1 VCALGACLERASI
14 LTAAGRIV
22 HPAFAA
28 PEIASP
34 PAMNVPRSCS
44 WLVPASALALA
55 GLVMP
60 RAPFARDAGDAPDA
74 AAAPTPSEAASA
86 PASLDA
92 LALELADLARADP
105 PGPLPALPLDPG
117 AIAPGPIPETPPALG
132 DAVLDVTLG
141 RYVAPLEGGG
151 RAILTLDPR
160 LQARLE
166 RSLLSWG
173 VPWGAVVVMEPAT
186 GRVLALAAHS
196 RVEPARRD
204 LATSALAPAASIFK
218 VVTAAALL
226 EEGVPAEETVCY
238 HGGKRRLAPRVLADD
253 PRRDRRCV
261 TLTSAFGH
269 STNAVFA
276 KLAGRGLDAA
286 RLRETAGR
294 FLFNAPIPFARPV
307 EVSSAEIPED
317 EFGLANT
324 AAGFGK
330 VRLSPLH
337 GALLAA
343 TVANGGLLVP
353 PVLVD
358 AVEDAAWPAPAAAT
372 RVVGEDV
379 AAELSRMMRS
389 TVTEGTARRVFRRV
403 APSMR
408 GVAVA
413 GKTGSL
419 ADPSPY
425 RDHSWFIGYAP
436 ADRPEIAV
444 AAVVVNERLWR
455 VRAPSLAKE
464 ALEAWFAQAPGSR
477 LQASGEACGRFA
489 EACSLKPVASR

>member
-1 VCALGACLERASI
+1 
-14 LTAAGRIV
+14 
-22 HPAFAA
+22 
-28 PEIASP
+28 
-34 PAMNVPRSCS
+34 MNVRRSFS

-60 RAPFARDAGDAPDA
+60 RAPFARGADIDAQE
-74 AAAPTPSEAASA
+74 PT
-86 PASLDA
+86 
-92 LALELADLARADP
+92 
-105 PGPLPALPLDPG
+105 PALPIEPG
-117 AIAPGPIPETPPALG
+117 AIAPTPIPQPPPVLG
-132 DAVLDVTLG
+132 DAVYDEALG
-141 RYVAPLEGGG
+141 RYVAPIEGGG

-166 RSLLSWG
+166 RSLRSWT
-173 VPWGAVVVMEPAT
+173 VPWGAVVLLEPAT

-196 RVEPARRD
+196 RAEPSRRD
-204 LATSALAPAASIFK
+204 LATAALAPAASIFK

-238 HGGKRRLAPRVLADD
+238 HGGKRRLAPRNLADD
-253 PRRDRRCV
+253 PRRDRRCL

-269 STNAVFA
+269 STNVVFA
-276 KLAGRGLDAA
+276 KLADRGLDAA
-286 RLRETAGR
+286 RLRETAER
-294 FLFNAPIPFARPV
+294 FLFNAPIAFPRPV
-307 EVSSAEIPED
+307 EVSSAEIPDD

-330 VRLSPLH
+330 VKLSPLH
-337 GALLAA
+337 GALLASV
-343 TVANGGLLVP
+343 VANGGVMVP
-353 PVLVD
+353 PVLID
-358 AVEDAAWPAPAAAT
+358 AVEGAAAPAQAEPW
-372 RVVGEDV
+372 RVVDEPV
-379 AAELSRMMRS
+379 AAGLARMMRS

-408 GVAVA
+408 GVTVA

-419 ADPSPY
+419 ADASPY
-425 RDHSWFIGYAP
+425 RDHSWFVGYAP

-464 ALEAWFAQAPGSR
+464 ALEAYFGGRLARASADGSTR
-477 LQASGEACGRFA
+477 TAAAR
-489 EACSLKPVASR
+489 

>member
-1 VCALGACLERASI
+1 
-14 LTAAGRIV
+14 
-22 HPAFAA
+22 
-28 PEIASP
+28 
-34 PAMNVPRSCS
+34 MNLRRSCS

-60 RAPFARDAGDAPDA
+60 RAPFALDADTDPL
-74 AAAPTPSEAASA
+74 APTPSGASA
-86 PASLDA
+86 PPQ
-92 LALELADLARADP
+92 LAAPAPAP
-105 PGPLPALPLDPG
+105 AAAPGPAAAPVAEAPQLAPALLEIPDFTPALPLEPG
-117 AIAPGPIPETPPALG
+117 AIAAAPIPETPPALG
-132 DAVLDVTLG
+132 DVSFDAALG

-166 RSLLSWG
+166 RSLLAWG
-173 VPWGAVVVMEPAT
+173 VPWGAVVVMEPTT

-196 RVEPARRD
+196 RAEPSRKD
-204 LATSALAPAASIFK
+204 LATAALAPAASIFK

-238 HGGKRRLAPRVLADD
+238 HGGKHRLAPRNLADD

-261 TLTSAFGH
+261 TLGSAFGH
-269 STNAVFA
+269 STNVVFA

-286 RLRETAGR
+286 RLRETAER
-294 FLFNAPIPFARPV
+294 FLFNAPIPFAWPV
-307 EVSSAEIPED
+307 EVSSAEIPDD

-343 TVANGGLLVP
+343 TIANGGLLVP

-358 AVEDAAWPAPAAAT
+358 AVEDSAWPPPPAPR
-372 RVVGEDV
+372 RVVGEAV

-389 TVTEGTARRVFRRV
+389 TVTEGTARRAFRRV
-403 APSMR
+403 APAMR

-425 RDHSWFIGYAP
+425 RDHSWFVGYAP

-455 VRAPSLAKE
+455 VRAPSLARE
-464 ALEAWFAQAPGSR
+464 ALEAYFGGRVAAGAGATGR
-477 LQASGEACGRFA
+477 TASAR
-489 EACSLKPVASR
+489 

>member
-1 VCALGACLERASI
+1 LTRSGASGI
-14 LTAAGRIV
+14 LLV
-22 HPAFAA
+22 AA
-28 PEIASP
+28 PKTVASP
-34 PAMNVPRSCS
+34 SMTLRRSFS

-55 GLVMP
+55 GLVTP
-60 RAPFARDAGDAPDA
+60 RAPSARDADTDAH
-74 AAAPTPSEAASA
+74 
-86 PASLDA
+86 
-92 LALELADLARADP
+92 DLT
-105 PGPLPALPLDPG
+105 PALPIEAG
-117 AIAPGPIPETPPALG
+117 AIAPAPIPQPPPALG
-132 DAVLDVTLG
+132 DATFDEALG
-141 RYVAPLEGGG
+141 RYVAPIEGGG
-151 RAILTLDPR
+151 RAVLTLDPR

-166 RSLLSWG
+166 RSLRSWN
-173 VPWGAVVVMEPAT
+173 VPWGAVVLMEPTT

-196 RVEPARRD
+196 RAEPSRRD
-204 LATSALAPAASIFK
+204 LATAALAPAASIFK

-238 HGGKRRLAPRVLADD
+238 HGGRRRLAPRNLADD

-269 STNAVFA
+269 STNVVFA
-276 KLAGRGLDAA
+276 KLADRGLDAA
-286 RLRETAGR
+286 GLRATAER

-307 EVSSAEIPED
+307 EVSSAEIPDD

-343 TVANGGLLVP
+343 VIANGGVLVP

-358 AVEDAAWPAPAAAT
+358 AVEDAPSPAAAAPW
-372 RVVGEDV
+372 RVVEEPV

-403 APSMR
+403 ASAMR
-408 GVAVA
+408 GVTVA

-419 ADPSPY
+419 AEPSPY
-425 RDHSWFIGYAP
+425 RDNSWFVGYAP

-464 ALEAWFAQAPGSR
+464 ALEAYFG
-477 LQASGEACGRFA
+477 GR
-489 EACSLKPVASR
+489 VAGADGLARTSSAR